1 MIENNKLFFR
11 TYDAFNAALQNNQIK
26 NDAIAFIKDIGKI
39 WTHGTFFG
47 GSDSVNTE
55 LEERVDAIDALL
67 RNNDGIKHVILSQSQ
82 YDLLS
87 SYDNNTIYFII
98 DQEWVLGDALP
109 LILCEEHTELGQALP
124 IVLSYGIHK
133 ELGQALP
140 IVLSEEQ
147 D

>member
-67 RNNDGIKHVILSQSQ
+67 RNNDGIKHVILSQS
-82 YDLLS
+82 
-87 SYDNNTIYFII
+87 
-98 DQEWVLGDALP
+98 
-109 LILCEEHTELGQALP
+109 
-124 IVLSYGIHK
+124 
-133 ELGQALP
+133 
-140 IVLSEEQ
+140 
-147 D
+147 

>member
-11 TYDAFNAALQNNQIK
+11 TYDAFNAALQNHQIK
-26 NDAIAFIKDIGKI
+26 DDAIAFIKDIGKI

-47 GSDSVNTE
+47 GSDNTE

-67 RNNDGIKHVILSQSQ
+67 RNNDGIKHVILSQTE
-82 YDLLS
+82 YDMLT

-98 DQEWVLGDALP
+98 DQEWLLGDALP
-109 LILCEEHTELGQALP
+109 IILCEEHTELGQALP
-124 IVLSYGIHK
+124 IM
-133 ELGQALP
+133 
-140 IVLSEEQ
+140 LSEEQ

>member
-11 TYDAFNAALQNNQIK
+11 TYDAFNAALQNHQIK
-26 NDAIAFIKDIGKI
+26 DDAIAFIKDIGKI

-47 GSDSVNTE
+47 GSDNTE

-67 RNNDGIKHVILSQSQ
+67 RNNDGIKHVILSQAE
-82 YDLLS
+82 YDMLT

-98 DQEWVLGDALP
+98 DQEWLLGDALP
-109 LILCEEHTELGQALP
+109 IILCEEHTELGQALP
-124 IVLSYGIHK
+124 IM
-133 ELGQALP
+133 
-140 IVLSEEQ
+140 LSEEQ